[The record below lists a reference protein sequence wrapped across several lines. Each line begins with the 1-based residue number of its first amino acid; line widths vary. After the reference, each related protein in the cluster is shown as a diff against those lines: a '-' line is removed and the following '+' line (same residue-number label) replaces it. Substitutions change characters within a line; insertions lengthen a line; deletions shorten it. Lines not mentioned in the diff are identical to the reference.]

1 MTLTTNKRTNELRT
15 NTMNTI
21 TIRPT
26 VFSRSCNDDYC
37 PAMEDLCV
45 KMSKLSLQSD
55 SKMDAL
61 DAKLEQFFYEEKDER
76 DEKNEETFGYN
87 DEAEYSLEVCAFNT
101 RHETCLSTEKLAIF
115 EDYVEHTG
123 LTIEDALQYIQ
134 GCHTCGNQLNQF
146 GSEYCNRRCAEY
158 LECGLSKCFHG
169 DSCLIC
175 YGYPKTTCYWAY
187 NGCDRCD
194 AYEGLEEDRYPY
206 DCVNCLTQMTD
217 HEGYTVDDELYC
229 NRCAVDLFDGP
240 EDLAKIPKECRTSP
254 FEDDYD
260 HNVEDPVTTICYWM
274 PNCPDCIA
282 YSGHWGDRYLYSCF
296 HCDKPMTDHEGYW
309 ENSTIHC
316 NECAE
321 HLFGLTGHKEQYEGH
336 SKKRPRESEEVE
348 ISRERMTELTDESC
362 DIWDLALDITQSV
375 TAALQM
381 IEDQPRL
388 RAHPRII
395 EYYRAKEASKQN
407 MDFEEYSSECS
418 SEDDELQ
425 QRKRARHILFE
436 EINNDADDEET
447 MVIDLLDA
455 DDDEDAM
462 VIDLLSQDEEEDVDD
477 ENYDY
482 AESVVDDDGEVDY
495 DDWNEMDTSN
505 SVTMSQT
512 AVSSMV
518 TMIQELQAENA
529 ALREELEIIRNQRRM
544 LFPEGSSMSI
554 TDEDG
559 QRYINV
565 HPQSPSR
572 GLTMADLD
580 CGNSDDCA
588 SDEEDDFE
596 MEEDE

>member
-1 MTLTTNKRTNELRT
+1 
-15 NTMNTI
+15 MNTT

-26 VFSRSCNDDYC
+26 IFSRSCNDDYC

-55 SKMDAL
+55 SKMEAY
-61 DAKLEQFFYEEKDER
+61 DAKLEQFFYEEKDEG
-76 DEKNEETFGYN
+76 DEKNEETFVHN

-115 EDYVEHTG
+115 DEYVEQTG
-123 LTIEDALQYIQ
+123 LRIEDALQYIQ
-134 GCHTCGNQLNQF
+134 GCHTCGNQLNEF

-158 LECGLSKCFHG
+158 LECGLSKCFNG

-194 AYEGLEEDRYPY
+194 AYDGPEEDRYPY
-206 DCVNCLTQMTD
+206 DCVNCLTQMTN
-217 HEGYTVDDELYC
+217 HEGYIVDDEHYC
-229 NRCAVDLFDGP
+229 NRCVVDLFDRP
-240 EDLAKIPKECRTSP
+240 EDLAKFPKECRTSP

-282 YSGHWGDRYLYSCF
+282 YSGHWGDRYPYSCF

-309 ENSTIHC
+309 ENCTIHC
-316 NECAE
+316 NVCAE
-321 HLFGLTGHKEQYEGH
+321 DLFGFTGHKEQYEGH
-336 SKKRPRESEEVE
+336 SKKRPREPEEE
-348 ISRERMTELTDESC
+348 EKTADQMRDLTDESC
-362 DIWDLALDITQSV
+362 DIWELALDINNGDKN
-375 TAALQM
+375 AALQM

-395 EYYRAKEASKQN
+395 EYYRAKEASKED
-407 MDFEEYSSECS
+407 MDFEECSSECS
-418 SEDDELQ
+418 SEDNDLQ
-425 QRKRARHILFE
+425 QRKKARHILFE
-436 EINNDADDEET
+436 EINNDDDEEAES

-455 DDDEDAM
+455 DDEDAM

-482 AESVVDDDGEVDY
+482 AESVVDDDGELDD
-495 DDWNEMDTSN
+495 DDWNAMNTSN

-518 TMIQELQAENA
+518 TMIQELRDENA
-529 ALREELEIIRNQRRM
+529 SLRHELDLLLSQRRM

-554 TDEDG
+554 TDEAG

-565 HPQSPSR
+565 HAQAPTGNHSSMS
-572 GLTMADLD
+572 LSELD
-580 CGNSDDCA
+580 CGSDCD
-588 SDEEDDFE
+588 SEEETFTMDE
-596 MEEDE
+596 